1 MKIYRNGVEIKLTN
15 RELMDAAKEYQHLC
29 DVDDIKTMAD
39 FHTNEEEFM
48 EAYGI
53 NFAVLDEIAERCAIR
68 YRRYMEENNSWVD
81 NANDAIR
88 DVVIELGLSE

>member
-1 MKIYRNGVEIKLTN
+1 MKIYRSGAEIELTK

-29 DVDDIKTMAD
+29 DVEDIKTMAD
-39 FHTNEEEFM
+39 FHTNEVEFM

-53 NFAVLDEIAERCAIR
+53 NFAVLDEIAERCAVR
-68 YRRYMEENNSWVD
+68 YRRYEEENNNWFD

>member
-1 MKIYRNGVEIKLTN
+1 MKIYRNGAEIELTK

-29 DVDDIKTMAD
+29 DVEDIKSIAD

-53 NFAVLDEIAERCAIR
+53 NFAVLDEIADRCAVR
-68 YRRYMEENNSWVD
+68 YRRYEEENNNWFD

>member
-1 MKIYRNGVEIKLTN
+1 MKIYRNGAEIELTK

-29 DVDDIKTMAD
+29 DVEDIKTMAD

-53 NFAVLDEIAERCAIR
+53 NFAVLDEIADRCAVR
-68 YRRYMEENNSWVD
+68 YRRYEEENNNWFD

>member
-1 MKIYRNGVEIKLTN
+1 MKIYRNNTWIELTS
-15 RELMDAAKEYQHLC
+15 RELMDAAKEYQHRC
-29 DVDDIKTMAD
+29 DVEDIKTMAD

-53 NFAVLDEIAERCAIR
+53 NFAVLDEIADRCAVR
-68 YRRYMEENNSWVD
+68 YRRYMDEGGNWFD

>member
-1 MKIYRNGVEIKLTN
+1 MKIYRNGVEIELTKM
-15 RELMDAAKEYQHLC
+15 ELMDAAKEYQHLC
-29 DVDDIKTMAD
+29 DVEDIKTMAD
-39 FHTNEEEFM
+39 FHTNEEEFT

-53 NFAVLDEIAERCAIR
+53 NFAVLDEIAERCAVR
-68 YRRYMEENNSWVD
+68 YRHYMDEYSNWFD